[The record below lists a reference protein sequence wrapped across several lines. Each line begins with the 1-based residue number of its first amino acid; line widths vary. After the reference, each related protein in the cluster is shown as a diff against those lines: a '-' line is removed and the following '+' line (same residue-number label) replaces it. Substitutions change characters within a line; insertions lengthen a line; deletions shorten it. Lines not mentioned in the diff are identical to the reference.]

1 MFCNVPTPIVPTIN
15 KVCAVSPPPIIL
27 VLCSVSPLIIGHSWI
42 FNLAQLVSS
51 SVALPAELVKWNN
64 KGISIFFQYGNRS
77 TGWLFYNTQP
87 IDFIEASQEVYFE
100 RKMMESYLCNLQH
113 CFMSQEG
120 QAESY
125 NDLWWNSHKV
135 QIIQQFLRQN
145 PSVGKHF
152 DKVISAEDDL
162 PLLTDSSAN
171 DRGCSS
177 GMQNMHRKSVSK
189 VCLR

>member
-1 MFCNVPTPIVPTIN
+1 MFQLEIGL
-15 KVCAVSPPPIIL
+15 VSPHQIL
-27 VLCSVSPLIIGHSWI
+27 NHLISLVVSLV
-42 FNLAQLVSS
+42 QLVSS
-51 SVALPAELVKWNN
+51 SVALPAELVKRND
-64 KGISIFFQYGNRS
+64 KGILIFFQYGNRF

-162 PLLTDSSAN
+162 PLLTDSSAS